1 MSNFPHK
8 QLTLLFPLREKQ
20 VLLGYKK
27 RGFGKGWWNG
37 FGGKVDPNESVEDA
51 AKRYLDPRRTCL
63 ELQFNHFMRSQQ
75 LTTVFARRELK
86 EESGLVAHTLDKV
99 GLITFEFQDDPQLL
113 DVHIFRTYNYSG
125 TPTESDGE

>member
-1 MSNFPHK
+1 M
-8 QLTLLFPLREKQ
+8 
-20 VLLGYKK
+20 LLGYKK